1 MSLLNFYVICHC
13 DAPSWLK
20 HLALIG
26 CFLSSLSA
34 VLRQFMFKTYCWGF
48 RGGSVIKSLPANAG
62 GVALIPEVPWRREW
76 QPPPVFLP
84 GKSHGQRSL
93 VGCSL
98 GNHKELDT
106 TEHWMDVVIIKEM
119 QIKTTMRQHLTPIKM
134 ATLKNKRTKTQI
146 NRKW

>member
-1 MSLLNFYVICHC
+1 M
-13 DAPSWLK
+13 
-20 HLALIG
+20 
-26 CFLSSLSA
+26 CFPGGSA
-34 VLRQFMFKTYCWGF
+34 VKNP
-48 RGGSVIKSLPANAG
+48 SANAG
-62 GVALIPEVPWRREW
+62 DSASNSGSERLKIPWGRKW